1 VTPRT
6 LALAALVALASL
18 AAATAAQ
25 ASSLRGNGAVYV
37 LSNGAAGNSVLAYS
51 RNDDCSLTAAGS
63 YSTGGSGTGAGL
75 GDQGALVLTADGLRL
90 FAVNAGSASVSE
102 FQVTGN
108 SLKLRS
114 VVSSNG
120 QTPLSVT
127 VHGDLLYVL
136 TGSGSTASQLPSGET
151 VGANGVAAAPV
162 TTASAGGTPFGF
174 DIDAAGHLLVSEAA
188 GSASS
193 YSVGADGNAKVISGA
208 VATFQA
214 APCWLVATKDGRF
227 AYTANAGAGNISRF
241 GIGANGSLTLLD
253 AGTPAASFGAGSH
266 PLDLGVSLDGQFLYN
281 LTDGLHRI
289 SGFRIAADGTLTSVG
304 TLGGLPVGAEGIAVS

>member
-1 VTPRT
+1 MTPRK

-37 LSNGAAGNSVLAYS
+37 LSNGAAGNSVLAYT
-51 RNDDCSLTAAGS
+51 RNDDGSLTAAGS
-63 YSTGGSGTGAGL
+63 YATGGSGTGAGL

-193 YSVGADGNAKVISGA
+193 YSVGADGHANVISGA

-253 AGTPAASFGAGSH
+253 AGTPAASFGPGATRSTSASART
-266 PLDLGVSLDGQFLYN
+266 VSSS
-281 LTDGLHRI
+281 T
-289 SGFRIAADGTLTSVG
+289 T
-304 TLGGLPVGAEGIAVS
+304 